1 MRNWSFIARWMVVA
15 AGLAAVIV
23 SAGSASAATLVVANK
38 SDATVSLVDL
48 ATREV
53 RATVA
58 VGVGPH
64 EVAVS
69 PDGRL
74 ALVGIYGTREAP
86 GSSMALIEIP
96 SARLV
101 RTISLGEYRRPHGIV
116 WLADNRRAVVTAE
129 ANKALLV
136 VDALEGRVE
145 AAVDTDQ
152 EVSHMVAVTPDASR
166 AFVANIRSGSVTVID
181 LAARRRVAQVPTG
194 AGAEGVAVTP
204 DGATVWVTN
213 RAADTVTVLDA
224 RTLEVLATPAAP
236 SFPIRAA
243 VTLDGRRVLV
253 TNARSGDLAVFDV
266 PSRTL
271 ERRLDLKLQAS
282 QLAGRLFG
290 DTFGSSSVPIGIVLD
305 PDGRTAYVAHSNADL
320 ISVVD
325 LESWTVTGTLAAGR
339 EPDGMGLSPLVVP
352 PAAK

>member
-1 MRNWSFIARWMVVA
+1 
-15 AGLAAVIV
+15 
-23 SAGSASAATLVVANK
+23 
-38 SDATVSLVDL
+38 
-48 ATREV
+48 
-53 RATVA
+53 
-58 VGVGPH
+58 
-64 EVAVS
+64 
-69 PDGRL
+69 
-74 ALVGIYGTREAP
+74 
-86 GSSMALIEIP
+86 
-96 SARLV
+96 
-101 RTISLGEYRRPHGIV
+101 
-116 WLADNRRAVVTAE
+116 
-129 ANKALLV
+129 
-136 VDALEGRVE
+136 
-145 AAVDTDQ
+145 
-152 EVSHMVAVTPDASR
+152 MVAVTPDASR

-181 LAARRRVAQVPTG
+181 LAARRRVTQVTTG

-339 EPDGMGLSPLVVP
+339 EPDGMGVSPLVVP